1 MKSGMRDKTVSRSV
15 RTLQIL
21 SAIVGVMLVIMAC
34 MENLNFLKMIAV
46 QYTVLSS
53 NLDEVTKMFDLT
65 ARVFSR
71 FYNILELPSY
81 VLIIQCIAEYP
92 GYA

>member
-1 MKSGMRDKTVSRSV
+1 
-15 RTLQIL
+15 
-21 SAIVGVMLVIMAC
+21 
-34 MENLNFLKMIAV
+34 MIAV